1 MSHISWN
8 EYFMEVALLTSK
20 RSKDPSTKV
29 GACIVDLENR
39 IVSTGYNGFPKLL
52 PKYNNDLVLP
62 WNKESNNV
70 LETKYPYVIHAES
83 NAILNAYRS
92 VRNCTIYVTLFPCA
106 ECSKLIIQSG
116 ISTVV
121 YLNTTDTDRYKDS
134 FTASKTMFELSGV
147 RCFQYDPEKII

>member
-8 EYFMEVALLTSK
+8 EYFMEVAILTSK

-52 PKYNNDLVLP
+52 PKYDNDATLP
-62 WNKESNNV
+62 WDKESNNI
-70 LETKYPYVIHAES
+70 LETKYPYVIHAEA
-83 NAILNAYRS
+83 NAILNAHRS
-92 VRNCTIYVTLFPCA
+92 VRTCTLYVTWFPCA

-116 ISTVV
+116 ISKVV
-121 YLNTTDTDRYKDS
+121 YLNKHETQKYKDS
-134 FTASKTMFELSGV
+134 LEASKTLFHLSGIECV
-147 RCFQYDPEKII
+147 SYSK